1 MKKLLVALIAVGVF
15 FGCTMGASAATL
27 YRTSSG
33 NGAVK
38 LTIQADDGYVGAL
51 DTTMKLSGE
60 VTLDTIEWDASLA
73 PEYVKE
79 YTYDEATKTIRF
91 FIATGDVTKNLAD
104 KDGNIAVG
112 VIKVTSE
119 AAQANFNVEM
129 NQMMVT
135 NMDYET
141 RSAKAIENDKTN
153 DFTFKLED
161 VNQPDD
167 NQPNNPDDNNGTI
180 NDGNSDGNDQA
191 NVKDSKL
198 ADTSKEKSD
207 AISNAFGKKPIQY
220 NSESGAFGLNG
231 SGNNTVVYSIL
242 GIIVIA
248 FIGGVGYMVYKQK
261 EETETK

>member
-15 FGCTMGASAATL
+15 FACTMGASAATL

-38 LTIQADDGYVGAL
+38 LTIKADDGYVGAL

-60 VTLDTIEWDASLA
+60 VTLDTIEWDESLA

-104 KDGNIAVG
+104 KDGNITIG
-112 VIKVTSE
+112 VIKVTSQAPE
-119 AAQANFNVEM
+119 ANFNVEM
-129 NQMMVT
+129 NQMSVT

-141 RSAKAIENDKTN
+141 RSAKEIVNDKTN
-153 DFTFKLED
+153 DFTFELED
-161 VNQPDD
+161 ANQPDD
-167 NQPNNPDDNNGTI
+167 NQPSNPDVNNGSI
-180 NDGNSDGNDQA
+180 NDGIDGNGGT
-191 NVKDSKL
+191 NVKDSAL
-198 ADTSKEKSD
+198 ADTSKEKTD

-220 NSESGAFGLNG
+220 NSETGAYGFAG
-231 SGNNTVVYSIL
+231 SQNNTLVYSIL
-242 GIIVIA
+242 GIIVVA

-261 EETETK
+261 ENTETK